1 MGRGNE
7 RNHMLIEI
15 DPTKKLTK
23 NALIAEI
30 KSSIAD
36 SKVTANIVNS
46 FKNDIAGLEVE
57 TRMLTKYDETN
68 LLPYYEAALEILT
81 QPKN

>member
-1 MGRGNE
+1 
-7 RNHMLIEI
+7 MLIEI

-57 TRMLTKYDETN
+57 TRMLTKHDETN